1 MGNQVLYVGS
11 HVGDAQI
18 VNVYGSPQTA
28 VDEDTL
34 PIPAG
39 IPTHSA
45 RDINDDED
53 VDMDEEPMDKREGR
67 GKIISSKGSYL
78 EVLESHS
85 NLAPI
90 IDAALADLDESGQVP
105 LCGFRPAY
113 GLADSLCSAR
123 SSLVLE
129 RRILAPS
136 T

>member
-1 MGNQVLYVGS
+1 MQKDVGRITFLSDDALWQISSPKSLSYLGNQVLYVGS

-53 VDMDEEPMDKREGR
+53 VDMDEEPIDKR
-67 GKIISSKGSYL
+67 S
-78 EVLESHS
+78 
-85 NLAPI
+85 P
-90 IDAALADLDESGQVP
+90 P
-105 LCGFRPAY
+105 
-113 GLADSLCSAR
+113 
-123 SSLVLE
+123 
-129 RRILAPS
+129 
-136 T
+136 